1 MRAWQVHRHAE
12 PCDALALADV
22 ETPQPAADQVR
33 LRVTAAAC
41 ALPDVMMCRG
51 TYAFSPTL
59 PFTPGQEVVGEVT
72 AVGSSVD
79 VAIGDR
85 VMAITK
91 FEIGHGGFADEAL
104 ASAASVYRVPDGMND
119 ADGAGFLIAYLTGWL
134 GLVTRGRLQ
143 PGESLAVLGAA
154 GGTGS
159 AAIQL
164 GSALGAHVIAV
175 VSSEEKARYC
185 RALGADDTINHRE
198 EDVALRLREL
208 TDGRGVDLVYDP
220 VGGTPA
226 REVVGGIANEGR
238 LLAVGFASGE
248 STHPSSRDVLRPN
261 CSIVGVYTGAYG
273 RHELDEVYGA
283 LTDLVR
289 RRGIGGGSSTE
300 VGFADLPEALER
312 VARRDVSGKV
322 VLVPSR

>member
-1 MRAWQVHRHAE
+1 MRAWQVHRHGE
-12 PCDALALADV
+12 PADALVLADTDPP
-22 ETPQPAADQVR
+22 EPAADQIRVR
-33 LRVTAAAC
+33 VRAAAC

-51 TYAFSPTL
+51 TYAFAPAL

-72 AVGSSVD
+72 AVGPGAD

-91 FEIGHGGFADEAL
+91 FEIGRGGFADEAL
-104 ASAASVYRVPDGMND
+104 ASATNAYRVPDGMTD
-119 ADGAGFLIAYLTGWL
+119 ADGAGFLIAYLTGWI

-164 GSALGAHVIAV
+164 GRALGAHVIAV

-185 RALGADDTINHRE
+185 RGLGADDTIDHRE
-198 EDVALRLREL
+198 EDVAERLREL
-208 TDGRGVDLVYDP
+208 TRGRGADLVYDP

-226 REVVGGIANEGR
+226 LDALGGIANEGR

-248 STHPSSRDVLRPN
+248 ATHPSSRDILRRN

-273 RHELDEVYGA
+273 RAALEEIYGA
-283 LTDLVR
+283 LAGLVR
-289 RRGIGGGSSTE
+289 RRGIGTGSSTE
-300 VGFADLPEALER
+300 VGFADLPAALER
-312 VARRDVSGKV
+312 IARRDALGKV
-322 VLVPSR
+322 VLVPAR

>member
-1 MRAWQVHRHAE
+1 VHRHGE
-12 PCDALALADV
+12 PADALVQADTTV
-22 ETPQPAADQVR
+22 PEPAADQVR
-33 LRVTAAAC
+33 LRVRAAAC

-51 TYAFSPTL
+51 TYAFAPTM

-72 AVGSSVD
+72 AAGSD
-79 VAIGDR
+79 VELAIGDR

-104 ASAASVYRVPDGMND
+104 AGVANAYRVPDGMSD
-119 ADGAGFLIAYLTGWL
+119 ADAAGFLIAYLTGWL
-134 GLVTRGRLQ
+134 GIVTRGRLE

-164 GSALGAHVIAV
+164 GCALGARVIAV
-175 VSSEEKARYC
+175 VGGAEKAAYC
-185 RALGADDTINHRE
+185 RRLGADDTIDHRE
-198 EDVALRLREL
+198 EDVAARLLEL
-208 TDGRGVDLVYDP
+208 TGGRGADVIYDP

-226 REVVGGIANEGR
+226 RDALGGIANEGR

-248 STHPSSRDVLRPN
+248 STHPSSRDILRRN
-261 CSIVGVYTGAYG
+261 CSIVGVYTGAYN
-273 RHELDEVYGA
+273 RSELERVYDRLA
-283 LTDLVR
+283 DLVR
-289 RRGIGGGSSTE
+289 RRGLGAGSSTE
-300 VGFADLPEALER
+300 VAFGDLPAALER
-312 VARRDVSGKV
+312 VARRDAVGKV